1 MNFILKLNI
10 FIINSHTLSL
20 GDNDCVILLL
30 FVVVDSIIGDDRS
43 LTICGKWDVESTT
56 RLDILFVAVIFVDAY
71 EWCWLETLANVD
83 ESIED
88 DREEYVPL
96 GIADDGPVLLASIEP
111 GVDEFPAVNNVGI
124 NDLKKRWIFLKLFSF
139 IKLIYMDF

>member
-1 MNFILKLNI
+1 
-10 FIINSHTLSL
+10 
-20 GDNDCVILLL
+20 
-30 FVVVDSIIGDDRS
+30 
-43 LTICGKWDVESTT
+43 
-56 RLDILFVAVIFVDAY
+56 
-71 EWCWLETLANVD
+71 LANVD

-124 NDLKKRWIFLKLFSF
+124 NDLKKR
-139 IKLIYMDF
+139 